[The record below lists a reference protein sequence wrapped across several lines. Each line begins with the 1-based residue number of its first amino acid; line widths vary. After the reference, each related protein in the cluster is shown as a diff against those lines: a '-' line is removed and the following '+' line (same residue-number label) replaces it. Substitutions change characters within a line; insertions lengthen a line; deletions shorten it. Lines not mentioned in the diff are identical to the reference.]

1 MSLLNCFRVSGPA
14 MTRVSEEEVDRVYR
28 RCRLQTILGGT
39 VGYAIYYICRLS
51 LGVMK
56 QPLIDAGLL
65 SATQLGLIGACMYWA
80 YAFSKVINGFLADH
94 SNIRR
99 FMATGLLISVV
110 VNILMGV
117 LGIAAQTGA
126 LSNGIL
132 FLLFAILWTVNGSA
146 QSMGTPPV
154 TVALSRWFS
163 RDTRGT
169 YLGLVYSSHSIGE
182 SISFILM
189 GWLVVL
195 LGWIWGFLS
204 AGLIGLLGI
213 VVILLFLHDTPES
226 EGLPP
231 LEKDSEVEDTLT
243 LQKNA
248 VKAPLIW
255 VIAVSSAFLYICRYA
270 INEWGVIFLQETK
283 GYDLSTA
290 AMVVGISP
298 VLGILGSVTSGWLSD
313 KIFSGDRRV
322 PLLISGLLLI
332 AGLGLFLIG
341 GPAMWLNILAMVLF
355 GMAIGLMV
363 CYTGGIMII
372 DIVDSRSTGAAI
384 GLVSTIS
391 YIAAGLQNIITGRLM
406 DLGGGTHD
414 YSVVTWM
421 WIGSAFIAF
430 LLPVLVW
437 KKPEI
442 R

>member
-1 MSLLNCFRVSGPA
+1 
-14 MTRVSEEEVDRVYR
+14 
-28 RCRLQTILGGT
+28 
-39 VGYAIYYICRLS
+39 
-51 LGVMK
+51 
-56 QPLIDAGLL
+56 
-65 SATQLGLIGACMYWA
+65 
-80 YAFSKVINGFLADH
+80 
-94 SNIRR
+94 
-99 FMATGLLISVV
+99 
-110 VNILMGV
+110 
-117 LGIAAQTGA
+117 
-126 LSNGIL
+126 
-132 FLLFAILWTVNGSA
+132 
-146 QSMGTPPV
+146 
-154 TVALSRWFS
+154 
-163 RDTRGT
+163 
-169 YLGLVYSSHSIGE
+169 
-182 SISFILM
+182 M

-213 VVILLFLHDTPES
+213 LVILLFLHDTPES

-231 LEKDSEVEDTLT
+231 LERDSEVEDTLT

-248 VKAPLIW
+248 VKAPLLW

-298 VLGILGSVTSGWLSD
+298 VLGILGSVISGWLSD

-332 AGLGLFLIG
+332 AGLGLFLLG